1 MAELSKEE
9 FEELRA
15 LPKEESKVLRGLI
28 DRGPISDLELA
39 ASLSLLPS
47 FVVTCVQR
55 LEELGIVKVENAKI
69 QLTPYGTEAAKLRRS
84 LEKLDELGR
93 ARAAI

>member
-9 FEELRA
+9 FEEIRT

-28 DRGPISDLELA
+28 DRGPISDSELA

-47 FVVTCVQR
+47 FVVACVER
-55 LEELGIVKVENAKI
+55 LESLGIVETKGAKI
-69 QLTPYGTEAAKLRRS
+69 RLTQYGTEAARLRRS

-93 ARAAI
+93 ARAAV